1 MRSEWALTRRS
12 HGTVRE
18 ERQRGATGLQSAG
31 CHGPPE
37 GDPGSTITIT
47 ITDVFPPLVIV
58 ATVQDD
64 GWFTDD
70 VYDQIA
76 AARAQR

>member
-1 MRSEWALTRRS
+1 MGLFAKS
-12 HGTVRE
+12 GNE
-18 ERQRGATGLQSAG
+18 ERPVSNPRAAN
-31 CHGPPE
+31 GPPE

-58 ATVQDD
+58 ATVEDD
-64 GWFTDD
+64 GWFADS

-76 AARAQR
+76 AARATG